1 MKIKQGLVY
10 HKHSEHLIGFVAFDE
25 ITNHLL
31 DFERSCSSDAS
42 AISQIQLASHML
54 VLLLRGVATNLNF
67 PYAQF
72 ITNGISGYQLYVILT
87 EAVMRLEFLGL
98 KVIALTS
105 NGASPNRKLY
115 KLLQGT
121 TPKTKKKR
129 KKCGQPTNDKQSPN
143 LTYNFRNP
151 FTSDDR
157 SVYLVSDVPHLLKTT
172 HNC

>member
-1 MKIKQGLVY
+1 M
-10 HKHSEHLIGFVAFDE
+10 
-25 ITNHLL
+25 
-31 DFERSCSSDAS
+31 SDAS

-54 VLLLRGVATNLNF
+54 VLLLHGVATNLNF

-72 ITNGISGYQLYVILT
+72 ATNGISGYQLYAILT

-121 TPKTKKKR
+121 TTKTKKKR
-129 KKCGQPTNDKQSPN
+129 KKITGQPTDDKQSPN
-143 LTYNFRNP
+143 LTYKFRNP
-151 FTSDDR
+151 FTR
-157 SVYLVSDVPHLLKTT
+157 SQCIPFLRCSPSS
-172 HNC
+172 